1 MVACVFSEQYTMNVH
16 NMDILKTKL
25 VTVLEKYSHN
35 EYLDN
40 NRRFHNLIANV
51 LAFEFK
57 KSYEDNK
64 IPLYTGY
71 FDSNYLY
78 TSTKEKKEL
87 ESPQEEAN

>member
-1 MVACVFSEQYTMNVH
+1 
-16 NMDILKTKL
+16 
-25 VTVLEKYSHN
+25 
-35 EYLDN
+35 
-40 NRRFHNLIANV
+40 LIANV
-51 LAFEFK
+51 LAFEFE

-78 TSTKEKKEL
+78 ASTKEKEEL

>member
-1 MVACVFSEQYTMNVH
+1 MNVH

-40 NRRFHNLIANV
+40 NRRFHNLIVNV

-71 FDSNYLY
+71 FDNNYLY
-78 TSTKEKKEL
+78 TSAKEKEEL
-87 ESPQEEAN
+87 EPQQEEEN